1 MRMSFLRRAIVVLF
15 GAAIAIA
22 AGLAALPVAA
32 LLDPV
37 TRDAGFALAE
47 VAFFALTRVDPDD
60 LSVADLGG
68 LIHFAWTAVMAI
80 CVMPLVFAVLL
91 GEIAKVRS
99 FLWYAGATGV
109 IAASTPWL
117 IRGAFHTQRAI
128 SASPEELRFALVF
141 FFTGI
146 VSGAVFWFVAGGS
159 ESKSHAASG

>member
-1 MRMSFLRRAIVVLF
+1 MNCIRRAIVVLF
-15 GAAIAIA
+15 GIAIAIA
-22 AGLAALPVAA
+22 AGLAVLPVAA
-32 LLDPV
+32 LVDPV
-37 TRDAGFALAE
+37 TREAGFALAE
-47 VAFFALTRVDPDD
+47 VAFFALTRVDLDN
-60 LSVADLGG
+60 LSVPDAAG
-68 LIHFAWTAVMAI
+68 LIHFAWTTVMAI

-99 FLWYAGATGV
+99 FLWYTGATGF

-117 IRGAFHTQRAI
+117 IRGAFHTHRAT

-159 ESKSHAASG
+159 ECERHAATG

>member
-1 MRMSFLRRAIVVLF
+1 MNLLRRAIVVLF

-22 AGLAALPVAA
+22 AGLATLPIAA

-47 VAFFALTRVDPDD
+47 VAFFALTRASPDNSS
-60 LSVADLGG
+60 LAELAG

-80 CVMPLVFAVLL
+80 CVMPLAFAVLL

-99 FLWYAGATGV
+99 FFWYAGATGV

-117 IRGAFHTQRAI
+117 IRGAFHTQRAT

-159 ESKSHAASG
+159 ESERQAASG